1 MASMG
6 YSTSTVGSLMTLV
19 DEHRD
24 EIKEST
30 YVEIC
35 NALKFLHDNKK
46 RQEELRRQNLNVR
59 PSVPSASP
67 HDRPSVP
74 PTTTPQVSRPNQYTQ
89 EQVNRYRDRVNS
101 FYQLINTN
109 TSTRI
114 SNADKRDVLIGFG
127 YSGGLTNAELKVFVE
142 QLVSEGR
149 LTIPRF
155 KVLCTEK
162 KMQRHQIQQRQLSD
176 QYRMM
181 MRNLQRMVESI

>member
-1 MASMG
+1 MG

-46 RQEELRRQNLNVR
+46 RQEELRRQNLTVR

-67 HDRPSVP
+67 QVRPSVP
-74 PTTTPQVSRPNQYTQ
+74 PPPTTSQVSRPNQYTQ

-101 FYQLINTN
+101 FYRLISNN
-109 TSTRI
+109 TSPGRI

-127 YSGGLTNAELKVFVE
+127 YSGGLTNVELKVFVE

-149 LTIPRF
+149 LTMPRF

-162 KMQRHQIQQRQLSD
+162 KMQRHQVQQRQLSE

-181 MRNLQRMVESI
+181 VRNLQRMVESI